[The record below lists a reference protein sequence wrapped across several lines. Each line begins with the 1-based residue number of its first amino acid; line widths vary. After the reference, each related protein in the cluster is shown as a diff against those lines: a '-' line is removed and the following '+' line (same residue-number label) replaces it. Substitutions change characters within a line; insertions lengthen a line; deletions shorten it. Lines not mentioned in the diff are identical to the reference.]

1 MPFDFIETDIPGVI
15 LVRPKIFNDARG
27 LFAET
32 YKYSDFLKAGI
43 TENFVQDNISRS
55 RKGTLRGL
63 HYQLNPAAQ
72 AKLVRCSKGRIFD
85 VAVDIRRGSPY
96 YGRWVGVEM
105 SEEENSML
113 YIPRGFAH
121 GFVALSDNAEVIY
134 KCSSEYS
141 PAHDRGIIWNDPDIG
156 ITWPI
161 SEPIL
166 SEKDM
171 QHPNLRDA
179 DNNFTYK

>member
-1 MPFDFIETDIPGVI
+1 MPFDFIETDIPAVI
-15 LVRPKIFNDARG
+15 LIRPKIFSDARG
-27 LFAET
+27 LFVEM
-32 YKYSDFLKAGI
+32 YKHSDFVKAGI
-43 TENFVQDNISRS
+43 TDDFVQDNLSRS

-63 HYQLNPAAQ
+63 HYQTNPGAQ

-85 VAVDIRRGSPY
+85 VAVDIRKGSPY
-96 YGRWVGVEM
+96 YGSWVGVDL
-105 SEEENSML
+105 SEEDYSML

-121 GFVALSDNAEVIY
+121 GFVALSDHAEVIY

-156 ITWPI
+156 IEWPLR
-161 SEPIL
+161 EPIL

-171 QHPNLRDA
+171 RHPNLKDA